1 MLTNIK
7 RLIKNE
13 EATTAAAK
21 DDTTRKSVSPTCDPG
36 LILRGSLA
44 LVTMSFLCVGCSS
57 NATTNL
63 GPNLDAAVDSAPG
76 LDSGLGT
83 SSDLPL
89 SNSYDSALGL
99 DGPRANTDGAL
110 GTTTDLVQGA
120 SYDGA
125 PATDGVLGMAD
136 SPGQVDVSGN
146 SDAGLLGSPDLV
158 VSGDSNDASVSL
170 DMSSDTLSVS
180 DGPAGNDTPSGGNP
194 DASPV
199 DTSLGTGDVAAPIDV
214 GSDGTTGPG
223 NKIGVIAISETSE
236 SIPGFGA
243 IIASGAVATF
253 GFRAGKS
260 SCDVTTQGD
269 CQLFVCTAASNPTPT
284 LLQAGT
290 VTITGLAMDVPLNLM
305 QGTAGASYTSA
316 NYSSYL
322 WTSSRQATVVVTGSA
337 DVPAFTMN
345 LTAPNSITVT
355 SPLPGSDM
363 AYTISRSSD
372 LVVTWSGGVDGSAQV
387 NISSNSSGATTS
399 SVITCNV
406 DAAKGTVTVP
416 ASLMSGFTSPGGFGA
431 GVTNSATKT
440 VGDWLMEFQAE
451 QQTGSGSATFTN

>member
-1 MLTNIK
+1 
-7 RLIKNE
+7 
-13 EATTAAAK
+13 
-21 DDTTRKSVSPTCDPG
+21 
-36 LILRGSLA
+36 
-44 LVTMSFLCVGCSS
+44 
-57 NATTNL
+57 
-63 GPNLDAAVDSAPG
+63 
-76 LDSGLGT
+76 
-83 SSDLPL
+83 
-89 SNSYDSALGL
+89 
-99 DGPRANTDGAL
+99 
-110 GTTTDLVQGA
+110 
-120 SYDGA
+120 
-125 PATDGVLGMAD
+125 MAD

-243 IIASGAVATF
+243 IIGSDVVATF
-253 GFRAGKS
+253 GFQAGKRP
-260 SCDVTTQGD
+260 CDVTTQGD

-284 LLQAGT
+284 LLH
-290 VTITGLAMDVPLNLM
+290 
-305 QGTAGASYTSA
+305 TSA

-345 LTAPNSITVT
+345 LTAPNPITVT

-372 LVVTWSGGVDGSAQV
+372 LVVTWSGGVDGSVQV
-387 NISSNSSGATTS
+387 GISSNSSGATKS
-399 SVITCNV
+399 ITCNV

-416 ASLMSGFTSPGGFGA
+416 ASLMSGFTSPGGFVAGA
-431 GVTNSATKT
+431 GSSATKN